1 MTKTKDP
8 ICRSF
13 RQDFPQFV
21 ARAEALGVTIS
32 LSKSRR
38 GYGRERVFWL
48 DGYKQLTGYTTRS
61 DGSPFTLDDAAANID
76 TALTAIENDRDT
88 VATLRKTNDKNVGRT
103 KRGTQNAGAH
113 ARPRHHPTARTRQNL
128 QRDRKDHRAVRLAV
142 PRPRTPA
149 HPAHQLPQ
157 KLPAHKKL
165 GRIRPRGVRGKTPRQ
180 PQLGAQTPQRHILLL
195 LTR

>member
-61 DGSPFTLDDAAANID
+61 DGSPFTLDDA
-76 TALTAIENDRDT
+76 
-88 VATLRKTNDKNVGRT
+88 
-103 KRGTQNAGAH
+103 RGTS
-113 ARPRHHPTARTRQNL
+113 TRCW
-128 QRDRKDHRAVRLAV
+128 LAS
-142 PRPRTPA
+142 
-149 HPAHQLPQ
+149 
-157 KLPAHKKL
+157 K
-165 GRIRPRGVRGKTPRQ
+165 
-180 PQLGAQTPQRHILLL
+180 
-195 LTR
+195 

>member
-61 DGSPFTLDDAAANID
+61 DGSPFTLDDASRNID
-76 TALTAIENDRDT
+76 TALKAIEEDRAAVAILSVPQRFLRVMDRVSKDEAT
-88 VATLRKTNDKNVGRT
+88 VSYDRRGAPTQRRQRSCVFHGFDLDGAVHLQRRSARWLGPKPEWCART
-103 KRGTQNAGAH
+103 K
-113 ARPRHHPTARTRQNL
+113 TASPSTRASAICL
-128 QRDRKDHRAVRLAV
+128 
-142 PRPRTPA
+142 
-149 HPAHQLPQ
+149 
-157 KLPAHKKL
+157 
-165 GRIRPRGVRGKTPRQ
+165 
-180 PQLGAQTPQRHILLL
+180 
-195 LTR
+195 